1 MSVPSLPSRRRFYDP
16 PHAPRGPDSDTR
28 EMRALLTEVRNR
40 HGRHFSALE
49 TQRIDALL
57 QVGAKRKERGI

>member
-1 MSVPSLPSRRRFYDP
+1 MTLRTPREMAAETPRDP
-16 PHAPRGPDSDTR
+16 DADTR

-57 QVGAKRKERGI
+57 KIGAKRRERGI